1 MSSMSPQMT
10 APRILRGLG
19 EIASA
24 YDVLLC
30 DVWGVVHNGKAAH
43 AAACDALVRFRRAGG
58 SVVLITNAPRPQAPI
73 LEQLERLGAPREAFD
88 EMVTSGDVTIA
99 YIAQRGEAPLHH
111 IGPERDLALFDAL
124 ADETGLRPKLVGID
138 EAAYVVCTGL
148 DRDDIETPDDYA
160 GQLAAMRARELDFI
174 SANPDLVVHVGDK
187 MIYCAG
193 ALAAAYDALGGRVL
207 QAGKPHPPIYE
218 RALARATALRG
229 GRLDRRRVLA
239 IGDAMHTDVQGG
251 RDAGLDVLFVTS
263 GIHRAELHPPGPDGR
278 TAALEAAALEQFLT
292 GGHAVPTAAI
302 PALVW

>member
-1 MSSMSPQMT
+1 MSSMQTPT
-10 APRILRGLG
+10 AAPRILRGLG

-58 SVVLITNAPRPQAPI
+58 SVVLITNAPRPKAPI
-73 LEQLERLGAPREAFD
+73 FEQLDRLAVPREAFD
-88 EMVTSGDVTIA
+88 ELVTSGDVTIA
-99 YIAQRGEAPLHH
+99 FIAERGEAPLHH

-124 ADETGLRPKLVGID
+124 ADETGLRPKLVEID
-138 EAAYVVCTGL
+138 AAGYVVCTGL
-148 DRDDIETPDDYA
+148 NHDDIEAPEDYA
-160 GQLAAMRARELDFI
+160 DRLAAMRARDLDFI
-174 SANPDLVVHVGDK
+174 SANPDLVVHVGDR
-187 MIYCAG
+187 MLYCAG
-193 ALAAAYDALGGRVL
+193 ALAAEYEKLGGRVL
-207 QAGKPHPPIYE
+207 QAGKPFPPIYA

-229 GRLDRRRVLA
+229 GTLDRARVLA

-263 GIHRAELHPPGPDGR
+263 GIHRADLHPDGR
-278 TAALEAAALEQFLT
+278 LAALEATALEQFLT